1 MAMREQL
8 SILVRLQA
16 INSDIQKIEKR
27 LGKVDGEIATLDSEL
42 EVFESWVNEKV
53 SLAEEHQKTYRSLE
67 SDANMN
73 LPKIA
78 KSKGKLSSVKTNKEY
93 QFLLKEIEDLKT
105 ANSKIEDQ
113 MLEILEQMEQAEV
126 QLEEKTNELKSVK
139 VSVASEK
146 ADIAT
151 VAEEDRA
158 RLAALQANFQT
169 ILDTVNPDILKAFT
183 SVRSRIGNLAI
194 AKVEDAV
201 CAGCHMNIPPQMY
214 IELQRFESLMYCPQ
228 CQRIIYSSKLEE
240 E

>member
-16 INSDIQKIEKR
+16 IDSDIQEIEKR
-27 LGKVDGEIATLDSEL
+27 LGKVDGEVAALDSEL
-42 EVFESWVNEKV
+42 EDFESSVNEKV
-53 SLAEEHQKTYRSLE
+53 FLGEEHQKTYRSLE

-78 KSKGKLSSVKTNKEY
+78 KSKEKLSSVKTNKEY
-93 QFLLKEIEDLKT
+93 QSLLKEIEDLKT

-139 VSVASEK
+139 ISVASEK

-201 CAGCHMNIPPQMY
+201 CAGCHMNIPPQVY